1 MGTVLK
7 VLFRTRRNADSLR
20 GGDVMSLAQ
29 TIEKL
34 EPLGVRAV
42 VSNDP
47 AVDLTPFDLI
57 HIYTL
62 DLAAVALQYLV
73 QARRENKRVVVTP
86 VYWRRRYWDLM
97 RERSAPERPHL
108 NPATMDAQDPAR
120 RELTQWLDEQA
131 EMATARL
138 ILDAAE
144 RVFPKSAMEAALLEA
159 DLRTSPAKMR
169 VAPNGIDEQF
179 AHGDAERFA
188 QRFGAQIGNARDFV
202 LSVAR
207 VEAQKNSL
215 QLVRAWKQET
225 VPLVFIGQAT
235 EPDYLAKCR
244 AEAGAN
250 VHFLEPMTPSELA
263 DAYAAAKVH
272 VMVSWWEQVGR
283 SAMEAGMA
291 GCNLVMTENS
301 PAREY
306 FGEDCFLC
314 DPGDARSIHDAV
326 RAAYDAPRQNHFAGR
341 LRAKYSWAETAQV
354 YAEAYHEILSRTPV
368 PLPEWYAER
377 LRQIADLRAEAWT
390 LRELHYN
397 ELESRA
403 RETEAWMREMET
415 AREARRNAPRPLE
428 AARRWFKRA

>member
-1 MGTVLK
+1 MGTSLN

-29 TIEKL
+29 TIQQL
-34 EPLGVRAV
+34 EPLGVKAV
-42 VSNDP
+42 ISNDP
-47 AVDLTPFDLI
+47 ALDLTPFDLI

-62 DLAAVALQYLV
+62 DLSAVALGYVV
-73 QARRENKRVVVTP
+73 QARRQKKRVVVTP

-97 RERSAPERPHL
+97 RERSAPERPHFD
-108 NPATMDAQDPAR
+108 PATMDAQDPAR

-131 EMATARL
+131 ETATSRL

-144 RVFPKSAMEAALLEA
+144 RVFPKSEMEAALLEA
-159 DLRTSPAKMR
+159 DLYTSAAKLR

-179 AHGDAERFA
+179 AHGDAGRFA
-188 QRFGAQIGNARDFV
+188 QRYGAQIGTPGDFV

-207 VEAQKNSL
+207 IEAQKNSL
-215 QLVRAWKQET
+215 QLVRAWKQERI
-225 VPLVFIGQAT
+225 PLVFIGQAT
-235 EPDYLAKCR
+235 EPEYLAKCR

-250 VHFLEPMTPSELA
+250 VHFLDPMTPPELA
-263 DAYAAAKVH
+263 DAYTAAKVH
-272 VMVSWWEQVGR
+272 VLVSWWEQVGR

-306 FGEDCFLC
+306 FGEECFLC

-326 RAAYDAPRQNHFAGR
+326 RAAYDAPRQNRFAAR
-341 LRAKYSWAETAQV
+341 LRQNCSWEQTAQV
-354 YAEAYHEILSRTPV
+354 YANTYNELVSRAPA
-368 PLPEWYAER
+368 PLPESYAER
-377 LRQIADLRAEAWT
+377 LQQIADLRAEAWT

-403 RETEAWMREMET
+403 RELQAWMREMEA
-415 AREARRNAPRPLE
+415 ARDARMSSSRPLE